1 MKRRRRRRRGVTK
14 RRGAKTETGGRSAG
28 GPTQGAGR
36 DAGAVEFE
44 DGDAVDRVA
53 RACRILRATHVGRAR
68 RHSRAESVAAG
79 TRPGEGEDESS
90 CAAADDGDGSGA
102 AGDSESSRAG
112 DDLFTA
118 RIRGLVDM
126 QREVRALVAAWA
138 ESREPGAG
146 ERSARF
152 VIESVR
158 SMVLLKMA
166 ELSGRTE
173 PASLDELACL
183 SLALQRIE
191 VADKYRRERE
201 RAAAEAE
208 SAVHPAERKPP
219 LSTEELR
226 AKLYPAIM
234 KQFNIKRL
242 GTPPWEPWPDAPSPA
257 EPDAGE
263 PSPDRGAGRSAWD
276 GPGAHGEEE
285 AQGAHDPQDAREE
298 RHPDAPCA
306 ADAGGDA
313 DRASAAHPPD
323 DTRDAQSRGHKR
335 TAHDEGGTHIP
346 LESTSLWNAGRAAS
360 IWAGL
365 SGFY

>member
-1 MKRRRRRRRGVTK
+1 MKRKRRRRRGVAG
-14 RRGAKTETGGRSAG
+14 RRCAKTETGGGSADRPSQVAGRGAGAAAEIEDGGTVDAITASIRAG
-28 GPTQGAGR
+28 GIP
-36 DAGAVEFE
+36 
-44 DGDAVDRVA
+44 
-53 RACRILRATHVGRAR
+53 RASPHNSG
-68 RHSRAESVAAG
+68 
-79 TRPGEGEDESS
+79 ESS
-90 CAAADDGDGSGA
+90 GTGNDGDGSGA
-102 AGDSESSRAG
+102 AGDSESSSAA

-118 RIRGLVDM
+118 RIRGLIDM
-126 QREVRALVAAWA
+126 QREVRALAAAWA
-138 ESREPGAG
+138 ESREPGTE

-152 VIESVR
+152 AIESVR

-166 ELSGRTE
+166 ELTGRTE
-173 PASLDELACL
+173 PASLDELQCL

-201 RAAAEAE
+201 QAAAKTE
-208 SAVHPAERKPP
+208 SAGHPAERKPP

-257 EPDAGE
+257 EADE
-263 PSPDRGAGRSAWD
+263 PALSPDSGARRSAWD
-276 GPGAHGEEE
+276 EPDAHSDAE
-285 AQGAHDPQDAREE
+285 AWGAHDPQDARDE

-306 ADAGGDA
+306 ADAERDA

-323 DTRDAQSRGHKR
+323 DTGNAQSRGRKR
-335 TAHDEGGTHIP
+335 RAHDEDLRRVP
-346 LESTSLWNAGRAAS
+346 LESASLWNAGRAAS
-360 IWAGL
+360 TWAGL

>member
-1 MKRRRRRRRGVTK
+1 M
-14 RRGAKTETGGRSAG
+14 
-28 GPTQGAGR
+28 
-36 DAGAVEFE
+36 
-44 DGDAVDRVA
+44 
-53 RACRILRATHVGRAR
+53 RATHVGRAR

-79 TRPGEGEDESS
+79 TRPGEGENESS
-90 CAAADDGDGSGA
+90 GAGGDGDASGAADDGGGSA
-102 AGDSESSRAG
+102 SA

-152 VIESVR
+152 AIESAR

-191 VADKYRRERE
+191 IADKYRRERE

-242 GTPPWEPWPDAPSPA
+242 GAPPWEPWPDAPSPA
-257 EPDAGE
+257 DADE

-276 GPGAHGEEE
+276 EPER
-285 AQGAHDPQDAREE
+285 AR
-298 RHPDAPCA
+298 
-306 ADAGGDA
+306 
-313 DRASAAHPPD
+313 
-323 DTRDAQSRGHKR
+323 
-335 TAHDEGGTHIP
+335 
-346 LESTSLWNAGRAAS
+346 
-360 IWAGL
+360 
-365 SGFY
+365 